1 MLRSRKLILKPRL
14 AAANRGVASIARPQP
29 LLPGVALSANAT
41 TTATVARTPLSN
53 NSRRIAFAP
62 ATLPRGAS
70 SARLASTLST
80 NETGS
85 ASSDALRP
93 LPAKILI
100 ANRGEIACRIIRTC
114 RRLGVSTVAVYSEAD
129 ARSQHV
135 KLADEAYCIGPA
147 ASAESYLRQDKIL
160 DVASKT
166 GATMIHPGYGFLS
179 ENAAFAKMLEQSA
192 NVRFIGPPASA
203 IDAMGSKSA
212 SKEIMLAAGVPC
224 VPGYHG
230 AEQDP
235 AFLAKEADKIGYP
248 VLIKAVKG
256 GGGKGM
262 KIADTPQDFSDALES
277 AQREA
282 QKSFGDPTVLI
293 EKYLTAPRH
302 VEVQVFAD
310 QHGNA
315 VYISERDC
323 SVQRRHQK
331 IIEEAP
337 APHLSPELRKDLG
350 EKAVAAAKAVGYVG
364 AGTVEFILDAARPE
378 NFYFME
384 MNTRLQVEHPVT
396 EMVSGLDLVEWQLE
410 VAAGN
415 PLPLQQHQLK
425 IQGHAFEARIYAENT
440 DANFLPDTGKLV
452 HVALPRTTTDTHSNL
467 TALAAGE
474 AGVGGH
480 VSSEAA
486 VRVDTGFISGDE
498 ISVHYDP
505 MIAKLI
511 VKGRDRTE
519 ALRILLHA
527 LNQYQVVGPSTNIQ
541 FLKNLVRHP
550 RFIEGDVETGFIA
563 KYGQDREGQP
573 GLFGTPYTS
582 RDETMLAVAQ
592 AAISAVGRD
601 AKNAKATG
609 GVWSHFSDALPRT
622 VQLKHKELGV
632 LGVTVVPVSGDTGET
647 YDVKIEI
654 QSEGSKPTLESKSEL
669 KSASEAEAKAVTLSS
684 LRPAGTTVA
693 NGLGLTVFLPSGV
706 VVPLTHVVP
715 NWYSQLS
722 TSGSSGSSSTAGDN
736 TLVAPMPS
744 KIVEVKIKP
753 GSKVQKG
760 QTIVILE
767 AMKTEIALKA
777 PRDATVC
784 SVAGKC
790 KPGALVPEGLTLV
803 TFEDLDSAAGDAD
816 PLAEASSS

>member
-1 MLRSRKLILKPRL
+1 MLRTSQVALKPRF
-14 AAANRGVASIARPQP
+14 AAVRVGTAAMASAAIA
-29 LLPGVALSANAT
+29 ALSTATLRRQVHTSYRAQPVVSSPAMVQPIGNHRNAT
-41 TTATVARTPLSN
+41 TVASAVDTT
-53 NSRRIAFAP
+53 
-62 ATLPRGAS
+62 TLK
-70 SARLASTLST
+70 
-80 NETGS
+80 
-85 ASSDALRP
+85 P

-114 RRLGVSTVAVYSEAD
+114 RRLGISTVAVFSEAD
-129 ARSQHV
+129 AASQHV

-160 DVASKT
+160 DVAQRT

-179 ENAAFAKMLEQSA
+179 ENAAFAKLLEETQ
-192 NVRFIGPPASA
+192 NVTFMGPPSTA

-230 AEQDP
+230 ADQDP
-235 AFLAKEADKIGYP
+235 TLLASEADKIGYP

-262 KIADTPQDFSDALES
+262 KIADSPEEFADALSS

-282 QKSFGDPTVLI
+282 LKSFGDATVLI

-337 APHLSPELRKDLG
+337 APHLPEELRRELG

-364 AGTVEFILDAARPE
+364 AGTVEFILDAERPE

-415 PLPLQQHQLK
+415 RLPLLQDELK
-425 IQGHAFEARIYAENT
+425 IEGHAFEARIYAENT
-440 DANFLPDTGKLV
+440 DAGFLPDTGKLV
-452 HVALPRTTTDTHSNL
+452 HVALPSTTTTTHSNVGSVGQGG
-467 TALAAGE
+467 AE
-474 AGVGGH
+474 AV
-480 VSSEAA
+480 
-486 VRVDTGFISGDE
+486 VRVDTGFVSGDE

-519 ALRILLHA
+519 ALRIMANA
-527 LNQYQVVGPSTNIQ
+527 LNQYQVVGPMTNIQ
-541 FLKNLVRHP
+541 FLKDLVRHP
-550 RFIEGDVETGFIA
+550 KFVQGEVETGFIG
-563 KYGQDREGQP
+563 KFGKDLFKWCGQRMDQ
-573 GLFGTPYTS
+573 
-582 RDETMLAVAQ
+582 
-592 AAISAVGRD
+592 
-601 AKNAKATG
+601 
-609 GVWSHFSDALPRT
+609 
-622 VQLKHKELGV
+622 
-632 LGVTVVPVSGDTGET
+632 
-647 YDVKIEI
+647 
-654 QSEGSKPTLESKSEL
+654 
-669 KSASEAEAKAVTLSS
+669 
-684 LRPAGTTVA
+684 
-693 NGLGLTVFLPSGV
+693 
-706 VVPLTHVVP
+706 
-715 NWYSQLS
+715 
-722 TSGSSGSSSTAGDN
+722 
-736 TLVAPMPS
+736 
-744 KIVEVKIKP
+744 
-753 GSKVQKG
+753 
-760 QTIVILE
+760 
-767 AMKTEIALKA
+767 
-777 PRDATVC
+777 
-784 SVAGKC
+784 
-790 KPGALVPEGLTLV
+790 
-803 TFEDLDSAAGDAD
+803 
-816 PLAEASSS
+816 

>member
-1 MLRSRKLILKPRL
+1 MLRTSQLALRPRL
-14 AAANRGVASIARPQP
+14 SIVRSRAHTAVVVGVATC
-29 LLPGVALSANAT
+29 VAAQKLHTSRRNQAALGGSNHIVSALAAKRNAS
-41 TTATVARTPLSN
+41 TVASVVEDRTLN
-53 NSRRIAFAP
+53 
-62 ATLPRGAS
+62 
-70 SARLASTLST
+70 
-80 NETGS
+80 
-85 ASSDALRP
+85 P

-114 RRLGVSTVAVYSEAD
+114 RRLGIATVAVFSEAD
-129 ARSQHV
+129 AASQHV

-160 DVASKT
+160 DVAQRT

-179 ENAAFAKMLEQSA
+179 ENATFAKLLEDS
-192 NVRFIGPPASA
+192 NSVTFIGPPASA

-235 AFLAKEADKIGYP
+235 TFLANEADKIGYP

-262 KIADTPQDFSDALES
+262 KIASTPQEFADALAS

-282 QKSFGDPTVLI
+282 LKSFGDATVLI

-310 QHGNA
+310 RHGNA

-337 APHLSPELRKDLG
+337 APLLPDALRKELG

-364 AGTVEFILDAARPE
+364 AGTVEFILDAVKPE

-415 PLPLQQHQLK
+415 RLPLLQEELK

-452 HVALPRTTTDTHSNL
+452 HVALPSTTTTTYSNP
-467 TALAAGE
+467 ALVSRGAGQVASSAQAE
-474 AGVGGH
+474 AV
-480 VSSEAA
+480 
-486 VRVDTGFISGDE
+486 VRVDTGFVSGDE

-519 ALRILLHA
+519 ALRIMANA

-550 RFIEGDVETGFIA
+550 KFIQGQVETGFIA
-563 KYGQDREGQP
+563 KYGQQ
-573 GLFGTPYTS
+573 GLFGDPYTGE
-582 RDETMLAVAQ
+582 RELKEAVAQ
-592 AAISAVGRD
+592 GAIWLYQRDLQAVVEQGQAEAGNKASIWTSSHFAPAQRRTFALTHPSLGQLSVTVTPVSAD
-601 AKNAKATG
+601 AGAFDVRLTNAQGTEATQFDGLRATG
-609 GVWSHFSDALPRT
+609 C
-622 VQLKHKELGV
+622 
-632 LGVTVVPVSGDTGET
+632 
-647 YDVKIEI
+647 
-654 QSEGSKPTLESKSEL
+654 
-669 KSASEAEAKAVTLSS
+669 
-684 LRPAGTTVA
+684 TTIA
-693 NGLGLTVFLPSGV
+693 ATRLTHTVFLPTGV
-706 VVPLTHVVP
+706 TTSFSLTP
-715 NWYSQLS
+715 PAWFTKISDSSAAAMGASDAL
-722 TSGSSGSSSTAGDN
+722 TS
-736 TLVAPMPS
+736 PMPS
-744 KIVEVKIKP
+744 KIVDVKVKP
-753 GSKVQKG
+753 GQQVKKG
-760 QTIVILE
+760 DTVVILE
-767 AMKTEIALKA
+767 AMKTEISLKA
-777 PRDATVC
+777 PSDAQVE
-784 SVAGKC
+784 SVSSKC
-790 KPGALVPEGLTLV
+790 KPGALVPEGTLLV
-803 TFEDLDSAAGDAD
+803 RFKQDE
-816 PLAEASSS
+816 

>member
-1 MLRSRKLILKPRL
+1 MLRTTRLALRPRL
-14 AAANRGVASIARPQP
+14 AVRRGAVLATASAASSVRVVAAVRQLHVRREPVAPSITVRRA
-29 LLPGVALSANAT
+29 S
-41 TTATVARTPLSN
+41 TVAAAQPGLK
-53 NSRRIAFAP
+53 
-62 ATLPRGAS
+62 
-70 SARLASTLST
+70 
-80 NETGS
+80 
-85 ASSDALRP
+85 P

-114 RRLGVSTVAVYSEAD
+114 RRLGISTVAVFSEAD
-129 ARSQHV
+129 AKAQHV
-135 KLADEAYCIGPA
+135 RLADEAYCIGPA

-160 DVASKT
+160 AVAHRT

-179 ENAAFAKMLEQSA
+179 ENAAFAALLEQS
-192 NVRFIGPPASA
+192 NVTFMGPPASA

-212 SKEIMLAAGVPC
+212 SKHIMLNAGVPC

-230 AEQDP
+230 DNQDP
-235 AFLAKEADKIGYP
+235 AFLAQEADKIGYP

-262 KIADTPQDFSDALES
+262 KIADTPAEFGDALES

-282 QKSFGDPTVLI
+282 AKSFGDPTVLI

-310 QHGNA
+310 KHGNA

-337 APHLSPELRKDLG
+337 APHLPEHLRRELG

-364 AGTVEFILDAARPE
+364 AGTVEFILDAKRPE

-415 PLPLQQHQLK
+415 RLPLLQDELK
-425 IQGHAFEARIYAENT
+425 IEGHAFEARIYAENT
-440 DANFLPDTGKLV
+440 DANFLPDTGRLV
-452 HVALPRTTTDTHSNL
+452 HVALPSTSTLTHSNS
-467 TALAAGE
+467 ALAPRSG
-474 AGVGGH
+474 GVVG
-480 VSSEAA
+480 SEQQSEAV
-486 VRVDTGFISGDE
+486 VRVDTGFVSGDE

-519 ALRILLHA
+519 ALRIMANA

-550 RFIEGDVETGFIA
+550 RFIAGDVETGFIA
-563 KYGQDREGQP
+563 KHGQT
-573 GLFGTPYTS
+573 GLFGDPHTS
-582 RDETMLAVAQ
+582 ELQLQEAVAQ
-592 AAISAVGRD
+592 GAIWLYQRDVSAALSEGEAGEGKASIWTNPAFRPAQTRSWELSHKTLGPLRVSVTPVDDAFDVKVEAKQATEEFKGLRTTGCTTVEATRTGLTTFMPTGVVTSFSIVAPAWFAKISEAAAGPVG
-601 AKNAKATG
+601 
-609 GVWSHFSDALPRT
+609 DAL
-622 VQLKHKELGV
+622 
-632 LGVTVVPVSGDTGET
+632 
-647 YDVKIEI
+647 
-654 QSEGSKPTLESKSEL
+654 
-669 KSASEAEAKAVTLSS
+669 AS
-684 LRPAGTTVA
+684 
-693 NGLGLTVFLPSGV
+693 
-706 VVPLTHVVP
+706 
-715 NWYSQLS
+715 
-722 TSGSSGSSSTAGDN
+722 
-736 TLVAPMPS
+736 PMPS
-744 KIVEVKIKP
+744 KIVDCKVKP
-753 GSKVQKG
+753 GQHVNKG
-760 QTIVILE
+760 ETLVILE

-777 PRDATVC
+777 PRDAVIK
-784 SVAGKC
+784 SISGKC
-790 KPGALVPEGLTLV
+790 KPGALVPEATTLV
-803 TFEDLDSAAGDAD
+803 TFES
-816 PLAEASSS
+816 E